1 MPPIVA
7 RTLVIGALHWVSY
20 HLRINSEVVSAR
32 LPSLNA
38 LWAQVV
44 VSILCLPVRA
54 GVGKAVVTVLDRI
67 PKLNLW
73 NIIR

>member
-1 MPPIVA
+1 MTPIVA
-7 RTLVIGALHWVSY
+7 RTLVIGAFHWVRI
-20 HLRINSEVVSAR
+20 HLRIYSEIVCAR

-54 GVGKAVVTVLDRI
+54 GIGKAVIAMLDRV
-67 PKLNLW
+67 PK
-73 NIIR
+73 